1 VPEKRPIARKIH
13 GVVIS
18 FNGPYDFWPGAN
30 YWWIGEGDGT
40 VATEH

>member
-1 VPEKRPIARKIH
+1 
-13 GVVIS
+13 VIS

-40 VATEH
+40 VAAEH